1 MRSIAYLL
9 LANFRL
15 KQKMEKSNVSF
26 PSPKVPSIWRE
37 VPLFSSSKVIVT
49 EKGISAS
56 GNWIFYS
63 KTGGKFNC
71 SVVHTNTGWV
81 DGLIFG
87 TFTCVYFRR
96 GNKMYFWHHF
106 ISFCQLAKSDKTV
119 GRSSLTLRM
128 QIEDRLKSVGENI
141 KPKILYMYKKEK
153 RCFEWERQMWD
164 IGWHASSKYS
174 KYLHLQMYPER
185 WNHLAYSFGEVFQH
199 WNKIF
204 NKTKV
209 FFSEEKFAKVVIQYA
224 DIQRGKWCNGGRE
237 S

>member
-87 TFTCVYFRR
+87 TFTCLFHKKKQNLFDTILSELRNV
-96 GNKMYFWHHF
+96 K
-106 ISFCQLAKSDKTV
+106 SFT
-119 GRSSLTLRM
+119 RS
-128 QIEDRLKSVGENI
+128 K
-141 KPKILYMYKKEK
+141 
-153 RCFEWERQMWD
+153 
-164 IGWHASSKYS
+164 SSKPNFTPR
-174 KYLHLQMYPER
+174 KARKLQ
-185 WNHLAYSFGEVFQH
+185 Q
-199 WNKIF
+199 I
-204 NKTKV
+204 
-209 FFSEEKFAKVVIQYA
+209 
-224 DIQRGKWCNGGRE
+224 
-237 S
+237 